1 MAKNTQSWNV
11 SVEMV
16 TELNRNDISEI
27 SDAAESAIAAGGGFG
42 WLTPPPR
49 SVLENYWK
57 GVLLIPDRQLFV
69 GKLDQVIVGSCQIVT
84 PQKNNEAQAFACQL
98 TTFFLMPQARGY
110 GIAQRLVAEAED
122 YARSA
127 GFRVLNLD
135 VRETQDRAIHA
146 FEALGYEHFGTNK
159 YYAFVDGNYVAGRYF
174 TKKLYDE
181 KNHDIR

>member
-84 PQKNNEAQAFACQL
+84 PQKITRHRHLPASLRPF
-98 TTFFLMPQARGY
+98 
-110 GIAQRLVAEAED
+110 
-122 YARSA
+122 S
-127 GFRVLNLD
+127 
-135 VRETQDRAIHA
+135 
-146 FEALGYEHFGTNK
+146 
-159 YYAFVDGNYVAGRYF
+159 
-174 TKKLYDE
+174 
-181 KNHDIR
+181 

>member
-69 GKLDQVIVGSCQIVT
+69 GKLDQVIVGH
-84 PQKNNEAQAFACQL
+84 
-98 TTFFLMPQARGY
+98 ARLSP
-110 GIAQRLVAEAED
+110 R
-122 YARSA
+122 
-127 GFRVLNLD
+127 
-135 VRETQDRAIHA
+135 
-146 FEALGYEHFGTNK
+146 
-159 YYAFVDGNYVAGRYF
+159 
-174 TKKLYDE
+174 KKITRHRHLPASL
-181 KNHDIR
+181 RPFS

>member
-69 GKLDQVIVGSCQIVT
+69 GKL
-84 PQKNNEAQAFACQL
+84 
-98 TTFFLMPQARGY
+98 
-110 GIAQRLVAEAED
+110 
-122 YARSA
+122 
-127 GFRVLNLD
+127 
-135 VRETQDRAIHA
+135 
-146 FEALGYEHFGTNK
+146 
-159 YYAFVDGNYVAGRYF
+159 
-174 TKKLYDE
+174 
-181 KNHDIR
+181 IR

>member
-1 MAKNTQSWNV
+1 MADNTRSYTV

-16 TELNRNDISEI
+16 TELNRNDISEL
-27 SDAAESAIAAGGGFG
+27 SDAAESAIDAGGGFG

-49 SVLENYWK
+49 SVMENYWK
-57 GVLLIPDRQLFV
+57 GILLIPDRQLFV
-69 GKLDQVIVGSCQIVT
+69 GKLDEVIVGSCQIVKPT
-84 PQKNNEAQAFACQL
+84 KNNEAQAFACQL

-122 YARSA
+122 FARSA

-135 VRETQDRAIHA
+135 VRSTQDRAIHA
-146 FEALGYEHFGTNK
+146 FQALGYEHFGTNQ
-159 YYAFVDGNYVAGRYF
+159 YYALVGDDYVSGLYF

-181 KNHDIR
+181 TH